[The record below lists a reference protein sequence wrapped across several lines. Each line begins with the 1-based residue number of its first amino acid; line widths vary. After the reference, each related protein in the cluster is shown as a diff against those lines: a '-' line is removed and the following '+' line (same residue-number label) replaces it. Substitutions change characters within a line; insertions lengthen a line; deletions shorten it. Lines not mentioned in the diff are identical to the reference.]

1 MVIKL
6 LLIEDS
12 DSINASN
19 NYSDHECDRNDDD
32 DDENDMMAYIE
43 IIVRLAHK
51 QYTWWYTLKQLKIDI
66 HRFHWMLD
74 SSVPL
79 TLTVNYLQ
87 AVR

>member
-12 DSINASN
+12 DNINASN

-51 QYTWWYTLKQLKIDI
+51 QYT
-66 HRFHWMLD
+66 
-74 SSVPL
+74 
-79 TLTVNYLQ
+79 
-87 AVR
+87 